1 MNILAKFC
9 ENQSKCLPVATVQT
23 QRIEQRA
30 NERVM
35 RPIYSTFLST
45 RSVKLFSSNKLC
57 SDLKNLPTSNLP
69 LTLFSLLTLF
79 NFVENLIC

>member
-30 NERVM
+30 KERVM
-35 RPIYSTFLST
+35 RPIYSMFLST
-45 RSVKLFSSNKLC
+45 SVKLFSGNKLC

-79 NFVENLIC
+79 NFVENLSG

>member
-9 ENQSKCLPVATVQT
+9 ENQSKCLTVATVQT

-45 RSVKLFSSNKLC
+45 SVKLFSSNKLC
-57 SDLKNLPTSNLP
+57 SDLKNLPTSSNLP
-69 LTLFSLLTLF
+69 LTLFSLLT
-79 NFVENLIC
+79 